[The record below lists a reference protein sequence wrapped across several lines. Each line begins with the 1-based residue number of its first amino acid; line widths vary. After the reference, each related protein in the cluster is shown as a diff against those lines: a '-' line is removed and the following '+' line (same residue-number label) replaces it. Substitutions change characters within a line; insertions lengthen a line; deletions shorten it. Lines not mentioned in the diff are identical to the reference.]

1 MSSNVFSIA
10 SIARPG
16 PRERTVIGF
25 YCLLIVAFLP
35 IMLRNTVVLGHGDV
49 QVFFRAA
56 WAVWTGYP
64 LYQVV
69 DHHGWTYHYPPTF
82 ALLLAPFADPLP
94 GAPQP
99 WWAMP
104 YPLAVAV
111 WYAVNVACLMLG
123 VHVWSNALER
133 YEDAKAREGAYQ
145 GSYLL
150 RFGSLL
156 GLLPFAGDGLARGQ
170 PAPLLLLL
178 VVLFLV
184 FYIDRRL
191 ALASLML
198 ALAITI
204 KLFPLLLAVI
214 PLLRRDWKF
223 LFGTALWALLLLVG
237 LPVLCLGPA
246 ATLDLYQVMWTD
258 HVAGIMSGA
267 MTAKVAHEVT
277 PGSYSSIGVGAM
289 VARIA
294 AGGAFD
300 SALPHWASLLQFVFN
315 IAAVVAVAVCGR
327 GGFWNLRG
335 AQPAAGYPVLVAG
348 AVLFAAV
355 PLMIPFA
362 GPQYASYAI
371 PLMGVFLIEAWRH
384 LGRRVLTPVMIGWAV
399 AAWLS
404 MLALELPWDLVKTA
418 GPMTIVFL
426 LIAPAGLGFVAA
438 TSGFGLRPPLYTR
451 TVPSPPPRA

>member
-1 MSSNVFSIA
+1 VSINIFSIA

-16 PRERTVIGF
+16 PRERTLIGF
-25 YCLLIVAFLP
+25 YCVLIGAFLP
-35 IMLRNTVVLGHGDV
+35 IMVRNTVVLGHGDV

-99 WWAMP
+99 WWTMP
-104 YPLAVAV
+104 YPLAVAI
-111 WYAVNVACLMLG
+111 WYVINVGCLLLG
-123 VHVWSNALER
+123 IHVWSNALER
-133 YEDAKAREGAYQ
+133 YEDGKAREGTYQ

-156 GLLPFAGDGLARGQ
+156 ALLPFAGDGLARGQ
-170 PAPLLLLL
+170 PAPLLFLLI
-178 VVLFLV
+178 VLFLV
-184 FYIDRRL
+184 LYIDRRL
-191 ALASLML
+191 ALAAFML
-198 ALAITI
+198 ALAVTI
-204 KLFPLLLAVI
+204 KLFPLLLAAI

-223 LFGTALWALLLLVG
+223 LIAAALWALLLLIG
-237 LPVLCLGPA
+237 LPSVCIGPH
-246 ATLDLYQVMWTD
+246 ATFDLYQVMWAD
-258 HVAGIMSGA
+258 HVAGIVSGA
-267 MTAKVAHEVT
+267 MNTKVAHEVT
-277 PGSYSSIGVGAM
+277 PGAFSSIGVGAM

-300 SALPHWASLLQFVFN
+300 GALPRWASLAQFAFN
-315 IAAVVAVAVCGR
+315 IAVVVAVVLCGR

-335 AQPAAGYPVLVAG
+335 PQPAAGYPVLVAG
-348 AVLFAAV
+348 AVMFAAV

-362 GPQYASYAI
+362 GPQYATYAI

-384 LGRRVLTPVMIGWAV
+384 IGRRVLTVVMIGWSA

-404 MLALELPWDLVKTA
+404 MLALELPWDFVKTA

-426 LIAPAGLGFVAA
+426 LLVPAALGFVAA
-438 TSGFGLRPPLYTR
+438 TSGSGLRPPLYAR
-451 TVPSPPPRA
+451 GVPSPPSRA